1 MPERGM
7 PPTPTPTPLAVLELF
22 RVKTLPVILLWA
34 GGGGAAYTI
43 YLLGRGV
50 VGSVRHTSR
59 WVWYG
64 TKVLVRSFQRCWHL
78 WMSSPSWRLRWST
91 SSAVPLLS
99 PELLLTVLCLRLL

>member
-22 RVKTLPVILLWA
+22 RVKTLPVILLRA
-34 GGGGAAYTI
+34 GGGGAACTI

-50 VGSVRHTSR
+50 IGSVRHMSL

-64 TKVLVRSFQRCWHL
+64 MNVLLRSFQHCWRL
-78 WMSSPSWRLRWST
+78 CMSSPSWRLRWST
-91 SSAVPLLS
+91 SSVLPLLS
-99 PELLLTVLCLRLL
+99 PELLVTVLCLCLL